1 MSTAP
6 GARGGA
12 PSRMLLRNLVLLMAV
27 ALLPAAAWADARD
40 KVSMLLRDYGSIS
53 RDLQKAQS
61 AQAALLRQKASL
73 DARGSALTKRQ
84 DELNAHAHYVAPAPA
99 NPQQAPDT
107 DQSRCDN
114 QARAGGKGAPP
125 KGCDNKSRKLK
136 KLGFG
141 ADVGA
146 LAPET
151 PQTELDLEFSQYD
164 EAAHDWNAQ
173 EQQTITALNGL
184 YRSLNDWADRAEG
197 LVTSDPFQA
206 EIRAEHWE
214 RYCPDRAMPSGV
226 LGIDAVMDFA
236 EGYANCLKYVAAR
249 RKPSAAYDE

>member
-1 MSTAP
+1 MSAAP
-6 GARGGA
+6 GA
-12 PSRMLLRNLVLLMAV
+12 PSHVLLRNLVLLMAV
-27 ALLPAAAWADARD
+27 AVLPASAWADGRD
-40 KVSMLLRDYGSIS
+40 KVGMLLRDYGSIS

-61 AQAALLRQKASL
+61 AQATLLKQKAIL
-73 DARGSALTKRQ
+73 DIRGSALTGRQ
-84 DELNAHAHYVAPAPA
+84 DELNAHAHYVAPA
-99 NPQQAPDT
+99 NPQKTPDG

-114 QARAGGKGAPP
+114 RAPAGDKTTPP

-141 ADVGA
+141 ADA

-164 EAAHDWNAQ
+164 EAAHEWNAQ

-197 LVTSDPFQA
+197 LITSDPFQA

-236 EGYANCLKYVAAR
+236 EGYAGCLKYVAAR
-249 RKPSAAYDE
+249 RKPSAAYDD